1 MSMKELI
8 HFGRSW
14 AYPAEL
20 SLTGSGFTSQGYDK
34 SQRCYQVEN
43 TEPTGGQVEISLEG
57 SKDSPIV
64 NPAIR
69 IKNWNADEAKVL
81 INGKENNGCR
91 LGFNHQISGTDLVV
105 FAFIK
110 ETAPVHVSFRR

>member
-1 MSMKELI
+1 MKELI

-34 SQRCYQVEN
+34 SQRCYQLESN
-43 TEPTGGQVEISLEG
+43 EPKGGQVEISLKG
-57 SKDSPIV
+57 SKDSPVV

-69 IKNWNADEAKVL
+69 IKNWNSDEAKVL
-81 INGKENNGCR
+81 VNGKESGDCR
-91 LGFNHQISGTDLVV
+91 LGFNHQIEGTDLVV
-105 FAFIK
+105 FALMN
-110 ETAPVHVSFRR
+110 ETSPVQMTIRK